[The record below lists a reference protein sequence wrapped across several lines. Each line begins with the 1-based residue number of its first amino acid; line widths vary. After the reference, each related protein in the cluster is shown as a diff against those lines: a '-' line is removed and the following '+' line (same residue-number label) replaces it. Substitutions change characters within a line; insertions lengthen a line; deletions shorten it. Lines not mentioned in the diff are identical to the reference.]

1 MCLQLVSAFVLALF
15 LALACCLSYQQRF
28 QCLESRPILTRIRS
42 SWLCLLLLRPPMLG
56 SRPSFAS
63 IVSVKSHLLSP
74 PLPRFSYAHVALLWW
89 LIPSY
94 TFLLLVQN
102 ALSWFVGVL
111 AGCQVNPKTVL
122 VDVIVALVATFWSA
136 ILYHHSFGL
145 IFLAVLLGLIPLILL
160 FPRCPLVAQLAV

>member
-28 QCLESRPILTRIRS
+28 QCLESRPISTRIRS
-42 SWLCLLLLRPPMLG
+42 FWLCLLLLRPPMLG

-63 IVSVKSHLLSP
+63 IVSVKSSLLSP

-89 LIPSY
+89 LIPSS
-94 TFLLLVQN
+94 TFLQPVQN

-111 AGCQVNPKTVL
+111 DGYLVSLKTVL
-122 VDVIVALVATFWSA
+122 VDVIVV
-136 ILYHHSFGL
+136 
-145 IFLAVLLGLIPLILL
+145 LAVTSSSVI
-160 FPRCPLVAQLAV
+160 